1 MAGLAK
7 SMLLAGLVALYAAM
21 LDAQDTGDQAVG
33 FQTEDMCNP
42 LCAQSPNAT
51 RLLILT

>member
-7 SMLLAGLVALYAAM
+7 SMFLAGLVALYAVM

-33 FQTEDMCNP
+33 FQPEERCN
-42 LCAQSPNAT
+42 LLRAQSPNAT
-51 RLLILT
+51 RLLILA